1 VARTGRNPRGNRHGS
16 SSIWTKSKQGVWA
29 RAGAVGRLDE
39 GGLADKEVPAGRGA
53 PRPWIGRAE
62 GARLG
67 ELHRWSRTPSR
78 KQKGA
83 SGVPWQGTG
92 VKRSPCARET
102 REEGALP
109 GTRASSGQQRSQ
121 GAEGDGEVLV
131 GRRLEDEG
139 WARDEENL
147 SAPVGEEDKERA

>member
-1 VARTGRNPRGNRHGS
+1 MGAARSRRNPSREFGCELGRSGAWTREGSRTRKFQQVEGHRGHG
-16 SSIWTKSKQGVWA
+16 W
-29 RAGAVGRLDE
+29 
-39 GGLADKEVPAGRGA
+39 
-53 PRPWIGRAE
+53 
-62 GARLG
+62 G

-109 GTRASSGQQRSQ
+109 GTHASSGQQRSQ
-121 GAEGDGEVLV
+121 GAEGDGEELV

-139 WARDEENL
+139 WAHDEENL